1 VVVSLKMRMENY
13 FRTNA
18 VLRRRLAVAI
28 IAICIAFAGTA
39 PAVRAQQN
47 PAHETGIPGVSHVD
61 RDLIYGMYSGLALL
75 MDVYHPAKSNGFGV
89 IYIFGSGWS
98 APLDYG
104 ARPLKNSA
112 EGLAALAFPLVQA
125 GYTVFAID
133 HRALPRF
140 HWPAEIEDAQRAVRF
155 VRYRAKQFGINPA
168 RIGAVGYSSGA
179 HLASLLGMM
188 PGTGDANDSDPVQQ
202 ESARVQ
208 CVIGAAMPSDLA
220 MLGKVKQGMMVL
232 SAFLGKPMPATPAAS
247 AAILKQLD
255 EASPVHFV
263 RSSAPPTLLIHG
275 DADDVVPYEESEQ
288 FEKALEAA
296 HVPSKLITVRG
307 GTHQSII
314 QLQSDEYRSQVV
326 QWMDEYLKHAVPG
339 KSGSD

>member
-1 VVVSLKMRMENY
+1 ME
-13 FRTNA
+13 RVRITRSA
-18 VLRRRLAVAI
+18 LWVLPLLLVAA
-28 IAICIAFAGTA
+28 AITTPALPTRQTSA
-39 PAVRAQQN
+39 PASDN
-47 PAHETGIPGVSHVD
+47 GMPGVARVD

-75 MDVYHPAKSNGFGV
+75 MDVYHPAKPNGFAV

-155 VRYRAKQFGINPA
+155 IRFRAKQFGINPS

-179 HLASLLGMM
+179 HLASLLGML
-188 PGTGDANDSDPVQQ
+188 PGAGDSNDGDPVQQ
-202 ESARVQ
+202 QSARVQ
-208 CVIGAAMPSDLA
+208 CVIGAAMPSDLSFLA
-220 MLGKVKQGMMVL
+220 KNPQGMMVL
-232 SAFLGKPMPATPAAS
+232 APLLGKAPPATPAATS
-247 AAILKQLD
+247 AILKQLD
-255 EASPVHFV
+255 EASPIHYTK
-263 RSSAPPTLLIHG
+263 AGGPPTLLIHG
-275 DADDVVPYEESEQ
+275 DADELVPFEESQE
-288 FEKALEAA
+288 FEKALAAA
-296 HVPSKLITVRG
+296 HVPVKLITVRG

-314 QLQSDEYRSQVV
+314 QLQRDEYRSLLV
-326 QWMDEYLKHAVPG
+326 QWMDVHLRHAAATPDG
-339 KSGSD
+339 N

>member
-1 VVVSLKMRMENY
+1 VAVNQKMPLKRALRIRSKLKMCA
-13 FRTNA
+13 F
-18 VLRRRLAVAI
+18 AVA
-28 IAICIAFAGTA
+28 AIVAFFAMSPLPLKSRQDPG
-39 PAVRAQQN
+39 PN
-47 PAHETGIPGVSHVD
+47 HDSGIPGVSHVD

-75 MDVYHPAKSNGFGV
+75 MDVYHPSKPNGFGV

-112 EGLAALAFPLVQA
+112 EGLNALAFPLVQA

-179 HLASLLGMM
+179 HLAGLLGMM
-188 PGTGDANDSDPVQQ
+188 PGTGNANDGDPVEQQ
-202 ESARVQ
+202 SARVQ
-208 CVIGAAMPSDLA
+208 CVIGAAMPSDLSS
-220 MLGKVKQGMMVL
+220 LGKVQQGMMVL
-232 SAFLGKPMPATPAAS
+232 AALLGKPAPSNPGTT

-255 EASPVHFV
+255 EASPIHFAKAG
-263 RSSAPPTLLIHG
+263 APPTLLIHG
-275 DADDVVPYEESEQ
+275 DADEVVPFEQSQQ

-296 HVPSKLITVRG
+296 HVQTKLITIRG

-326 QWMDEYLKHAVPG
+326 QWMDEYLRQDTGAKRG
-339 KSGSD
+339 K

>member
-1 VVVSLKMRMENY
+1 MAVNRKTHSERKSRNRCTFQKSAL
-13 FRTNA
+13 A
-18 VLRRRLAVAI
+18 VLTIAALFAMLAIQLHARQSVAPSRDSG
-28 IAICIAFAGTA
+28 IA
-39 PAVRAQQN
+39 
-47 PAHETGIPGVSHVD
+47 GVSHVD

-75 MDVYHPAKSNGFGV
+75 MDVYHPAKPNGFGV

-112 EGLAALAFPLVQA
+112 EGLNALAFPLVQA

-155 VRYRAKQFGINPA
+155 VRFRAKQFGISPG

-188 PGTGDANDSDPVQQ
+188 PGLGDANDGDPVEHQ
-202 ESARVQ
+202 SARVQ
-208 CVIGAAMPSDLA
+208 CVIGAAMPSDLSS
-220 MLGKVKQGMMVL
+220 LGKVQQGMMVL
-232 SAFLGKPMPATPAAS
+232 SALLGKPVPANPAAT
-247 AAILKQLD
+247 AAIMKQLD
-255 EASPVHFV
+255 EASPIHYAK
-263 RSSAPPTLLIHG
+263 SGSPPTLLIHG
-275 DADDVVPYEESEQ
+275 DADDVVPFEQSQQ

-296 HVPSKLITVRG
+296 HVQTKLITVRG

-326 QWMDEYLKHAVPG
+326 QWMDEHLREAAGAKRG
-339 KSGSD
+339 T

>member
-1 VVVSLKMRMENY
+1 VAVNRDRQMKETRRIRSKFHSYALTAAGIAASL
-13 FRTNA
+13 
-18 VLRRRLAVAI
+18 LALAL
-28 IAICIAFAGTA
+28 
-39 PAVRAQQN
+39 PPRAQQK
-47 PAHETGIPGVSHVD
+47 PGPSQDSGILGVSRVD

-75 MDVYHPAKSNGFGV
+75 MDVYHPAKPNGFGV

-112 EGLAALAFPLVQA
+112 EGLNALAFPLVQA

-140 HWPAEIEDAQRAVRF
+140 HWPAQIEDAQRAVRF

-179 HLASLLGMM
+179 HIAGLLGMM
-188 PGTGDANDSDPVQQ
+188 PGAGDANDSDPVEQQ
-202 ESARVQ
+202 SARVQ
-208 CVIGAAMPSDLA
+208 CVIGAAMPSDLSA
-220 MLGKVKQGMMVL
+220 LGKVQQGMIVL
-232 SAFLGKPMPATPAAS
+232 AALLGKPMPATPATS
-247 AAILKQLD
+247 AAIMKQLD
-255 EASPVHFV
+255 EASPIHFAK
-263 RSSAPPTLLIHG
+263 SGAPPTLLIHG
-275 DADDVVPYEESEQ
+275 DADEVVPFEQSQQ

-296 HVPSKLITVRG
+296 HVQTKLITVRG

-314 QLQSDEYRSQVV
+314 QLQSDEYRSQLV
-326 QWMDEYLKHAVPG
+326 QWMDEHLREAAGAKRG
-339 KSGSD
+339 T